1 MSRPATRPPC
11 PRLRSCTRTASATAN
26 ASIWDQIAAAMPKGT
41 PFSSFMAYLQPRA
54 YETGELVLR
63 QGGAPTEIIFI
74 ESGRVTVNLAMPD
87 GGSIR
92 LRVLTMGTMIGEL
105 GLYLNQPRSASA
117 IADVPTRAYILTTA
131 KLREME
137 QNDPAFANALHFV
150 LLTLVAK
157 RLAGTTGLLLRLVS

>member
-1 MSRPATRPPC
+1 
-11 PRLRSCTRTASATAN
+11 
-26 ASIWDQIAAAMPKGT
+26 
-41 PFSSFMAYLQPRA
+41 
-54 YETGELVLR
+54 
-63 QGGAPTEIIFI
+63 
-74 ESGRVTVNLAMPD
+74 MPD